1 MRGTLMGLKALRRA
15 AVCAA
20 AITASS
26 VPALAEMPGAAHLR
40 IASSTQATTSN
51 ETLAPIGWMQ
61 FCRDY
66 AKDARKPCAGSGQAA
81 LDVKL
86 DPAAWKELVRINAAV
101 NAEIEPVTDMEHWG
115 VIDKWDFPDDKRG
128 DCEDYVIEKRHRLM
142 KAGFPRQA
150 LLITVVRDLEG
161 EGHAVLTVKTDKGDY
176 VLDNMHETVRPWTA
190 TGYKYIKRQSQE
202 NPNVWVSLG
211 AVDTAIY
218 TSRN

>member
-1 MRGTLMGLKALRRA
+1 MRISWTGFRALSL
-15 AVCAA
+15 A
-20 AITASS
+20 AIAASLFAAPVQAGADMASS
-26 VPALAEMPGAAHLR
+26 SHLK
-40 IASSTQATTSN
+40 IASSTQASTSN

-66 AKDARKPCAGSGQAA
+66 AKDVRKPCAANVLPA

-86 DPAAWKELVRINAAV
+86 DAVAWKEMVRINAAV
-101 NAEIEPVTDMEHWG
+101 NNEIEPVTDMEHWG

-128 DCEDYVIEKRHRLM
+128 DCEDYVVEKRHRLM

-176 VLDNMHETVRPWTA
+176 VLDNMHEAIRPWTA

-202 NPNVWVSLG
+202 NPIVWVSLG

-218 TSRN
+218 TSSRN